1 MADRSQLVWQLYN
14 AARERSEVDRAA
26 FLNAVCA
33 DDANLR
39 HEIESLLQHEN
50 GGLVTRT
57 VQASNPIDTAAMA
70 LAITDAAGFQP
81 GTVVG
86 KRYRIVS
93 LLGRGAMGEVYRA
106 DDLKVAQQVAL
117 KFLPMRFAAD
127 AERMKRFVSEVRL
140 ARQISHPNVCR
151 VHDIGEADGRQDP
164 SMDTSMERTSRP
176 C

>member
-93 LLGRGAMGEVYRA
+93 LLGRGAMGE
-106 DDLKVAQQVAL
+106 
-117 KFLPMRFAAD
+117 
-127 AERMKRFVSEVRL
+127 S
-140 ARQISHPNVCR
+140 I
-151 VHDIGEADGRQDP
+151 
-164 SMDTSMERTSRP
+164 ERTTSKWRNRLL
-176 C
+176 